1 MLQRFNKIIYSFIC
15 KLFILYIT
23 FAKTKSILIIMK
35 NQFLKPSERE
45 LLRQMSERD
54 RELRQA
60 RANKLKFFLS
70 VVFSSF
76 AIYLLITILLTTKT
90 I

>member
-1 MLQRFNKIIYSFIC
+1 
-15 KLFILYIT
+15 
-23 FAKTKSILIIMK
+23 MK

-45 LLRQMSERD
+45 LLRQMSERK
-54 RELRQA
+54 REIRQA

-76 AIYLLITILLTTKT
+76 ALYLLITILLTIKT

>member
-1 MLQRFNKIIYSFIC
+1 
-15 KLFILYIT
+15 
-23 FAKTKSILIIMK
+23 MK

-45 LLRQMSERD
+45 LLRQMSERK
-54 RELRQA
+54 REIRQA

-76 AIYLLITILLTTKT
+76 AIYLLITILLTIKT

>member
-1 MLQRFNKIIYSFIC
+1 
-15 KLFILYIT
+15 
-23 FAKTKSILIIMK
+23 MK

>member
-1 MLQRFNKIIYSFIC
+1 
-15 KLFILYIT
+15 
-23 FAKTKSILIIMK
+23 MK
-35 NQFLKPSERE
+35 NQFLKQSERE

-54 RELRQA
+54 REIRQA

-70 VVFSSF
+70 IVFSSF
-76 AIYLLITILLTTKT
+76 AIYLLITILLTIKT

>member
-1 MLQRFNKIIYSFIC
+1 
-15 KLFILYIT
+15 
-23 FAKTKSILIIMK
+23 MK

-54 RELRQA
+54 REIRQA

-70 VVFSSF
+70 IVFSSF
-76 AIYLLITILLTTKT
+76 AIYLLFNILLTFKT

>member
-1 MLQRFNKIIYSFIC
+1 
-15 KLFILYIT
+15 
-23 FAKTKSILIIMK
+23 MK

-45 LLRQMSERD
+45 LLRQMSERK
-54 RELRQA
+54 REIRQA

-70 VVFSSF
+70 IVFGSF
-76 AIYLLITILLTTKT
+76 ALYLLITILLTIKT